1 MVDSLIR
8 IATLEDLSAIVEIY
22 NSTIPSRMVTADL
35 EPVAI
40 ASRLNWFGE
49 HNPSTRPLLV
59 LEREQI
65 IMGWLSLQ
73 SFYGRPAYQA
83 TAEVSIYIAN
93 SYLHQGW
100 GSYLLKHAISMC
112 PKWQVN
118 TLLGFI
124 FSHNYPSL
132 SLFEKFK
139 FERWGYLPKVAN
151 LDGIERDLIIMGLR
165 IKRMQ

>member
-1 MVDSLIR
+1 MVDPLIR
-8 IATLEDLSAIVEIY
+8 IATLEDLATIVEIY
-22 NSTIPSRMVTADL
+22 NSTIPSHMVTADL

-40 ASRLNWFGE
+40 ASRLNWFDE

-83 TAEVSIYIAN
+83 TAEVSIYIAH

-100 GSYLLKHAISMC
+100 GSYLLKYGVNMC

-124 FSHNYPSL
+124 FAHNYPSL
-132 SLFEKFK
+132 SLFEKLK

-165 IKRMQ
+165 IN